1 MYRTVLV
8 DDDPAFR
15 DWLRPLLERSEHF
28 EVCGEAGNGAE
39 CIAFLNHETPDVVV
53 LDVYMPG
60 CDGLELAQHIREH
73 YPGIMTIVT
82 SSHSER
88 VYSRLAR
95 QEGAAAFIPKADLSV
110 AALLEALQ
118 GVSAQ

>member
-1 MYRTVLV
+1 MYRTLLV

-15 DWLRPLLERSEHF
+15 DWLRGLLERSEEF

-39 CIAFLNHETPDVVV
+39 CIAFLDRETPDVVV
-53 LDVYMPG
+53 IDVYMPDR
-60 CDGLELAQHIREH
+60 DGLELAQHIRERF
-73 YPGIMTIVT
+73 PGTMTIVT

-110 AALLEALQ
+110 AALIEALQ